1 MCKELLM
8 LNLNRNT
15 GEVTEISSFDLMI
28 EAFAKMR
35 DEIKAQ
41 NIKTTLDQDRLT
53 MLHFMIEDAVFLRGN
68 KELA

>member
-1 MCKELLM
+1 MDRELVI
-8 LNLNRNT
+8 LNFNHDT

-28 EAFAKMR
+28 EAFARMR

-41 NIKTTLDQDRLT
+41 ETRTGLEDDKLT
-53 MLHFMIEDAVFLRGN
+53 MLHLMIEDAVFLRGN